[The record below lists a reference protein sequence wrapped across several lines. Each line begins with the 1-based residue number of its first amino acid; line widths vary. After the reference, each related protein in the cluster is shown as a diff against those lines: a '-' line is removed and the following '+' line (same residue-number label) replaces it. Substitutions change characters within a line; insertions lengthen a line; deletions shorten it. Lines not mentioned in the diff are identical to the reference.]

1 MSGCWL
7 WQHLLTEVREM
18 KNNQIK
24 KKTVSLVDI
33 MIQHADKGPSGFWTD
48 DYEGCGNPKIFPEF
62 EEGLRHRKY
71 VHKEHFLCPWN
82 TAILY
87 GDGHGNITTGCYHSC
102 SIRETK
108 FLSAEMLSA
117 VLTRFKENL
126 QAGNYDSPRHIE
138 PLLTEAEQSYIKD
151 QQAIER
157 KNKER
162 QWQKDRDNKARK
174 AAALLQKYQN
184 NEDIKALLLEHYG
197 DNSVVLS
204 EIGCLDFS
212 PTGKL
217 DVVGGEKLTYDDY
230 IDIQIQSSGKQRTW
244 FEMCYYNLPSEF
256 MGCIEKKTKK
266 TICFKRIY
274 VSGMYPDSCD
284 LFEGKED
291 HVWMGIQ
298 GFEDFKIGDCVSFF
312 ADVYKYIKTGNGKV
326 LDYSLRNP
334 QGIKQID
341 SYHLPS
347 DDDIIKQSIDQILCE
362 TCYLSEYCNRGNCLR
377 NPEDLQILREQM
389 HALV

>member
-1 MSGCWL
+1 
-7 WQHLLTEVREM
+7 M

>member
-1 MSGCWL
+1 
-7 WQHLLTEVREM
+7 M

-24 KKTVSLVDI
+24 KKTVSLIDV

-62 EEGLRHRKY
+62 EEGLRHGKY

-82 TAILY
+82 TAVLY

-102 SIRETK
+102 SIREAK

-126 QAGNYDSPRHIE
+126 QAGNYDSPRRIE
-138 PLLTEAEQSYIKD
+138 PLLTEAEQSYIKE

-157 KNKER
+157 KKQER
-162 QWQKDRDNKARK
+162 KWQKDRENKAIK
-174 AAALLQKYQN
+174 ATALIKKYQD
-184 NEDIKALLLEHYG
+184 NEDIKALLLAHYG
-197 DNSVVLS
+197 DDTVVSS

-212 PTGKL
+212 PTGKF
-217 DVVGGEKLTYDDY
+217 DVVGGEKFTYDEY
-230 IDIQIQSSGKQRTW
+230 IDIQIRSSGKQRTW

-266 TICFKRIY
+266 NICFKRIY
-274 VSGMYPDSCD
+274 VSGMYPDGCD
-284 LFEGKED
+284 FFEGKED
-291 HVWMGIQ
+291 HAWMDIQ

-312 ADVYKYIKTGNGKV
+312 ADVYKYIKTGNGKI

-341 SYHLPS
+341 SYQLPS
-347 DDDIIKQSIDQILCE
+347 DDDIIRQSINQILCE
-362 TCYLSEYCNRGNCLR
+362 TCYLSEHCNRANCLR
-377 NPEDLQILREQM
+377 NPEELQILREQM
-389 HALV
+389 HALVK